1 MKLRKMGGEEHPF
14 LLALARSLEEDTTAS
29 VIPGEEE
36 EEEATAASSSVS
48 NCCYFVL
55 QENDPGEITWDSFT
69 YPELRNFLLI
79 LDREEAWY
87 KKRIHEKYEVVLQTM
102 QALAEQK
109 RPLSPD
115 DPNKGSV
122 EPSSKV

>member
-1 MKLRKMGGEEHPF
+1 M
-14 LLALARSLEEDTTAS
+14 
-29 VIPGEEE
+29 IPGEVEE
-36 EEEATAASSSVS
+36 TASSVS

-87 KKRIHEKYEVVLQTM
+87 KKRIHEKYEVVLQVWP
-102 QALAEQK
+102 LAQFFSVFFFVKIIIDLNGGQINDPSLGK
-109 RPLSPD
+109 RTFLH
-115 DPNKGSV
+115 
-122 EPSSKV
+122 

>member
-1 MKLRKMGGEEHPF
+1 
-14 LLALARSLEEDTTAS
+14 

-36 EEEATAASSSVS
+36 ETASSVS

-87 KKRIHEKYEVVLQTM
+87 KKRIHEKYEVVLQVWPLAQFFPAFFFVKKSFM
-102 QALAEQK
+102 CMEGKSISPRWGNALFYTDCEKSAE
-109 RPLSPD
+109 
-115 DPNKGSV
+115 
-122 EPSSKV
+122 